1 MAPQAQNT
9 LHIERWHQELAEHH
23 MNKLQRVAQSSV
35 VVAVILLVTG
45 CVIEPRDS
53 YYDREHNR
61 YYHDHTWHDCGE
73 HDDHCRR

>member
-1 MAPQAQNT
+1 
-9 LHIERWHQELAEHH
+9 

-35 VVAVILLVTG
+35 VVAVILLATG